1 MTKQTFNLSSFM
13 KQRLFRNV
21 SRKILFSLIGVST
34 ILSIVP
40 QKSIAKINVINGVLQ
55 KNAIK
60 GRILDATGEPVI
72 GATIKVKGTT
82 NGALS
87 DLDGY
92 YTINAQVGDQLEI
105 SYIGYKTRTIKAV
118 QGPNNIILQED
129 SKNLNEVVVVG
140 FGTQK
145 KVNLTGSVAV
155 VDGKKLTQRPVQSA
169 AQALQGIVPG
179 LQISNSSGGSL
190 ESNPSINIRG
200 TATIGEGSSGS
211 PLVLIDG
218 MEGDINTIN
227 SQDIES
233 ISVLKDAAASSIY
246 GSRAPFGVILIT
258 TKSGNKEGKV
268 VVNYNNSFRF
278 SNLIR
283 GKHMM
288 NSVDFASWMN
298 DARTNTGSS
307 VFFENDRMKQIIAYH
322 NATPYTPGVRKADDG
337 TLLYAIPAK
346 PDNSVWQDGYAYG
359 IDDIDWYNVVYKKTA
374 FAHEHNASVSGGN
387 DKINYYVSG
396 NYLYNGGFMD
406 MGSDN
411 YKRFNGTAKIGAQ
424 LARWIRMNY
433 NMRFTRANY
442 ERPSALTNGLY
453 SDMARQGWPVL
464 PLYDRNGYLFSSPSP
479 ALGLKTGGQDRK
491 ETDIIY
497 HQLSFVLEPIRNW
510 ITHVDFNYKIDNSIR
525 HWDSQRTYNHNV
537 AGEPVIYNQ
546 NSNVHEDE
554 FKDNYLNF
562 QLYTEYNKSIAEK
575 HNFHIMGGFQCEQL
589 RRTEF
594 GLQRNG
600 IIDPEKS
607 EVDLTNGLSYQGVA
621 ITPNVN
627 GARNQWQ
634 TAGFFGRINY
644 NYAERYLAE
653 LNLRY
658 DGTSKF
664 RSDKMWKLFPSI
676 SLGWRISEENFMK
689 NTKDWL
695 SNLKLRLSYGS
706 LGNQNIDNWYQTY
719 QTIAYRAF
727 TGYWLQNGQKTN
739 TTSSPGLVS
748 SLLTWEKV
756 ESYNVGL
763 DFGFLNNRLIGSF
776 DYFVRN
782 TKNMVG
788 KAPELPS
795 ILGTGVPV
803 TNNTDLRTNGWEL
816 QLSWNDQLAN
826 GLHYGVTFNLSDS
839 RTKITRYPN
848 NPTNSI
854 DTYIKGRYINEIWG
868 YTTKGIAKSNEE
880 MNAHLSTTDQST
892 IGSNWAA
899 GDIMYE
905 DTNNDKQ
912 INDGARTITDHGD
925 LKVIGNST
933 PRFLWGIDLNASW
946 KGFDIRAF
954 FQGVMKRDAWL
965 GGSWGSLEYYFG
977 ATNSGEWWA
986 TGITAVKDYYRDAN
1000 TWSVANGYQ
1009 KANQDAFLP
1018 RATFSNKN
1026 ERCQTRYLMNAAYM
1040 RLKNFQAGYTI
1051 PRNIT
1056 IKWGISNMRVFVSI
1070 ENLFTITKMP
1080 KQFDPEIIGTDSRH
1094 SNGYPLSKT
1103 FSFGINVT
1111 F

>member
-1 MTKQTFNLSSFM
+1 
-13 KQRLFRNV
+13 
-21 SRKILFSLIGVST
+21 
-34 ILSIVP
+34 
-40 QKSIAKINVINGVLQ
+40 
-55 KNAIK
+55 
-60 GRILDATGEPVI
+60 
-72 GATIKVKGTT
+72 
-82 NGALS
+82 
-87 DLDGY
+87 
-92 YTINAQVGDQLEI
+92 
-105 SYIGYKTRTIKAV
+105 
-118 QGPNNIILQED
+118 
-129 SKNLNEVVVVG
+129 
-140 FGTQK
+140 
-145 KVNLTGSVAV
+145 
-155 VDGKKLTQRPVQSA
+155 
-169 AQALQGIVPG
+169 
-179 LQISNSSGGSL
+179 
-190 ESNPSINIRG
+190 
-200 TATIGEGSSGS
+200 
-211 PLVLIDG
+211 
-218 MEGDINTIN
+218 
-227 SQDIES
+227 
-233 ISVLKDAAASSIY
+233 
-246 GSRAPFGVILIT
+246 
-258 TKSGNKEGKV
+258 
-268 VVNYNNSFRF
+268 
-278 SNLIR
+278 
-283 GKHMM
+283 
-288 NSVDFASWMN
+288 
-298 DARTNTGSS
+298 
-307 VFFENDRMKQIIAYH
+307 
-322 NATPYTPGVRKADDG
+322 
-337 TLLYAIPAK
+337 
-346 PDNSVWQDGYAYG
+346 
-359 IDDIDWYNVVYKKTA
+359 
-374 FAHEHNASVSGGN
+374 
-387 DKINYYVSG
+387 
-396 NYLYNGGFMD
+396 
-406 MGSDN
+406 
-411 YKRFNGTAKIGAQ
+411 
-424 LARWIRMNY
+424 
-433 NMRFTRANY
+433 MRFTRANY

-497 HQLSFVLEPIRNW
+497 HQLSFILEPVRNW

-689 NTKDWL
+689 DTKDWL

-739 TTSSPGLVS
+739 TTSAPGLVS

-763 DFGFLNNRLIGSF
+763 DFGFLNNRLTGSF

-1056 IKWGISNMRVFVSI
+1056 TKWGISNMRVFVSI

-1080 KQFDPEIIGTDSRH
+1080 KQFDPEMIGTDSRH

>member
-13 KQRLFRNV
+13 KQRLFRNA
-21 SRKILFSLIGVST
+21 SRKILFSLIGVLT

-55 KNAIK
+55 RNAIK

-118 QGPNNIILQED
+118 QGLNNIILQED

-258 TKSGNKEGKV
+258 TKGGNKEGKV

-387 DKINYYVSG
+387 DKFNYYVSG

-497 HQLSFVLEPIRNW
+497 HQLSFILEPVRNW

-689 NTKDWL
+689 DTKDWL

-739 TTSSPGLVS
+739 TTSAPGLVS

-763 DFGFLNNRLIGSF
+763 DFGFLNNRLTGSF

-954 FQGVMKRDAWL
+954 FQGVMKRDA
-965 GGSWGSLEYYFG
+965 
-977 ATNSGEWWA
+977 
-986 TGITAVKDYYRDAN
+986 
-1000 TWSVANGYQ
+1000 
-1009 KANQDAFLP
+1009 
-1018 RATFSNKN
+1018 
-1026 ERCQTRYLMNAAYM
+1026 
-1040 RLKNFQAGYTI
+1040 
-1051 PRNIT
+1051 
-1056 IKWGISNMRVFVSI
+1056 
-1070 ENLFTITKMP
+1070 
-1080 KQFDPEIIGTDSRH
+1080 
-1094 SNGYPLSKT
+1094 
-1103 FSFGINVT
+1103 
-1111 F
+1111 

>member
-1 MTKQTFNLSSFM
+1 M
-13 KQRLFRNV
+13 
-21 SRKILFSLIGVST
+21 
-34 ILSIVP
+34 
-40 QKSIAKINVINGVLQ
+40 
-55 KNAIK
+55 
-60 GRILDATGEPVI
+60 
-72 GATIKVKGTT
+72 
-82 NGALS
+82 S

-190 ESNPSINIRG
+190 DSNPSINIRG

-258 TKSGNKEGKV
+258 TKGGNKEGKV

-387 DKINYYVSG
+387 DKFNYYVSG

-411 YKRFNGTAKIGAQ
+411 YKRFNGTAKIGAL
-424 LARWIRMNY
+424 LACWIRMNY

-497 HQLSFVLEPIRNW
+497 HQLSFILEPVRNW

-676 SLGWRISEENFMK
+676 SLGWRVSEESFMK

-739 TTSSPGLVS
+739 TTSAPGLVS

-763 DFGFLNNRLIGSF
+763 DFGFFNNRLTGSF

-899 GDIMYE
+899 GDY
-905 DTNNDKQ
+905 
-912 INDGARTITDHGD
+912 
-925 LKVIGNST
+925 V
-933 PRFLWGIDLNASW
+933 
-946 KGFDIRAF
+946 
-954 FQGVMKRDAWL
+954 
-965 GGSWGSLEYYFG
+965 
-977 ATNSGEWWA
+977 
-986 TGITAVKDYYRDAN
+986 
-1000 TWSVANGYQ
+1000 
-1009 KANQDAFLP
+1009 
-1018 RATFSNKN
+1018 
-1026 ERCQTRYLMNAAYM
+1026 
-1040 RLKNFQAGYTI
+1040 
-1051 PRNIT
+1051 
-1056 IKWGISNMRVFVSI
+1056 
-1070 ENLFTITKMP
+1070 
-1080 KQFDPEIIGTDSRH
+1080 
-1094 SNGYPLSKT
+1094 
-1103 FSFGINVT
+1103 
-1111 F
+1111 

>member
-13 KQRLFRNV
+13 KQRLFRNA

-118 QGPNNIILQED
+118 QGLNNIILQED

-258 TKSGNKEGKV
+258 TKGGNKEGKV

-387 DKINYYVSG
+387 DKFNYYVSG

-497 HQLSFVLEPIRNW
+497 HQLSFILEPVRNW

-689 NTKDWL
+689 DTKDWL

-739 TTSSPGLVS
+739 TTSAPGLVS

-763 DFGFLNNRLIGSF
+763 DFGFFNNRLTGSF

-954 FQGVMKRDAWL
+954 FQGVMKRDA
-965 GGSWGSLEYYFG
+965 
-977 ATNSGEWWA
+977 
-986 TGITAVKDYYRDAN
+986 
-1000 TWSVANGYQ
+1000 
-1009 KANQDAFLP
+1009 
-1018 RATFSNKN
+1018 
-1026 ERCQTRYLMNAAYM
+1026 
-1040 RLKNFQAGYTI
+1040 
-1051 PRNIT
+1051 
-1056 IKWGISNMRVFVSI
+1056 
-1070 ENLFTITKMP
+1070 
-1080 KQFDPEIIGTDSRH
+1080 
-1094 SNGYPLSKT
+1094 
-1103 FSFGINVT
+1103 
-1111 F
+1111 

>member
-1 MTKQTFNLSSFM
+1 
-13 KQRLFRNV
+13 
-21 SRKILFSLIGVST
+21 
-34 ILSIVP
+34 
-40 QKSIAKINVINGVLQ
+40 
-55 KNAIK
+55 
-60 GRILDATGEPVI
+60 
-72 GATIKVKGTT
+72 
-82 NGALS
+82 
-87 DLDGY
+87 
-92 YTINAQVGDQLEI
+92 
-105 SYIGYKTRTIKAV
+105 
-118 QGPNNIILQED
+118 
-129 SKNLNEVVVVG
+129 
-140 FGTQK
+140 
-145 KVNLTGSVAV
+145 
-155 VDGKKLTQRPVQSA
+155 
-169 AQALQGIVPG
+169 
-179 LQISNSSGGSL
+179 
-190 ESNPSINIRG
+190 
-200 TATIGEGSSGS
+200 
-211 PLVLIDG
+211 
-218 MEGDINTIN
+218 
-227 SQDIES
+227 
-233 ISVLKDAAASSIY
+233 
-246 GSRAPFGVILIT
+246 
-258 TKSGNKEGKV
+258 
-268 VVNYNNSFRF
+268 
-278 SNLIR
+278 
-283 GKHMM
+283 
-288 NSVDFASWMN
+288 
-298 DARTNTGSS
+298 
-307 VFFENDRMKQIIAYH
+307 
-322 NATPYTPGVRKADDG
+322 
-337 TLLYAIPAK
+337 
-346 PDNSVWQDGYAYG
+346 
-359 IDDIDWYNVVYKKTA
+359 
-374 FAHEHNASVSGGN
+374 
-387 DKINYYVSG
+387 
-396 NYLYNGGFMD
+396 MD

-497 HQLSFVLEPIRNW
+497 HQLSFILEPVRNW

-676 SLGWRISEENFMK
+676 SLGWRVSEENFMK
-689 NTKDWL
+689 DTKDWL

-739 TTSSPGLVS
+739 TTSAPGLVS

-763 DFGFLNNRLIGSF
+763 DFGFFNNRLTGSF

-1056 IKWGISNMRVFVSI
+1056 TKWGISNMRVFVSI

-1080 KQFDPEIIGTDSRH
+1080 KQFDPEMIGTDSRH

>member
-1 MTKQTFNLSSFM
+1 MPSLQNQT
-13 KQRLFRNV
+13 
-21 SRKILFSLIGVST
+21 
-34 ILSIVP
+34 
-40 QKSIAKINVINGVLQ
+40 
-55 KNAIK
+55 
-60 GRILDATGEPVI
+60 
-72 GATIKVKGTT
+72 
-82 NGALS
+82 
-87 DLDGY
+87 
-92 YTINAQVGDQLEI
+92 
-105 SYIGYKTRTIKAV
+105 
-118 QGPNNIILQED
+118 
-129 SKNLNEVVVVG
+129 
-140 FGTQK
+140 
-145 KVNLTGSVAV
+145 
-155 VDGKKLTQRPVQSA
+155 
-169 AQALQGIVPG
+169 
-179 LQISNSSGGSL
+179 
-190 ESNPSINIRG
+190 
-200 TATIGEGSSGS
+200 
-211 PLVLIDG
+211 
-218 MEGDINTIN
+218 
-227 SQDIES
+227 
-233 ISVLKDAAASSIY
+233 
-246 GSRAPFGVILIT
+246 
-258 TKSGNKEGKV
+258 
-268 VVNYNNSFRF
+268 
-278 SNLIR
+278 
-283 GKHMM
+283 
-288 NSVDFASWMN
+288 
-298 DARTNTGSS
+298 
-307 VFFENDRMKQIIAYH
+307 IAYGKMDM
-322 NATPYTPGVRKADDG
+322 PM
-337 TLLYAIPAK
+337 
-346 PDNSVWQDGYAYG
+346 G

-387 DKINYYVSG
+387 DKFNYYVSG

-497 HQLSFVLEPIRNW
+497 HQLSFVLEPVRNW

-739 TTSSPGLVS
+739 TTSAPGLVS
-748 SLLTWEKV
+748 SLLTWETV

-763 DFGFLNNRLIGSF
+763 DFGFFNNRLTGSF

-1056 IKWGISNMRVFVSI
+1056 TKWGISNMRVFVSI

-1080 KQFDPEIIGTDSRH
+1080 KQFDPEMIGTDSRH

>member
-13 KQRLFRNV
+13 KQRLFRNA

-258 TKSGNKEGKV
+258 TKGGNKEGKV

-307 VFFENDRMKQIIAYH
+307 VFFENDRMKLIIAYH

-387 DKINYYVSG
+387 DKFNYYVSG

-497 HQLSFVLEPIRNW
+497 HQLSFILEPVRNW

-739 TTSSPGLVS
+739 TTSAPGLVS

-763 DFGFLNNRLIGSF
+763 DFGFFNNRLTGSF

-899 GDIMYE
+899 V
-905 DTNNDKQ
+905 
-912 INDGARTITDHGD
+912 R
-925 LKVIGNST
+925 
-933 PRFLWGIDLNASW
+933 GI
-946 KGFDIRAF
+946 
-954 FQGVMKRDAWL
+954 KR
-965 GGSWGSLEYYFG
+965 
-977 ATNSGEWWA
+977 
-986 TGITAVKDYYRDAN
+986 
-1000 TWSVANGYQ
+1000 
-1009 KANQDAFLP
+1009 
-1018 RATFSNKN
+1018 
-1026 ERCQTRYLMNAAYM
+1026 
-1040 RLKNFQAGYTI
+1040 
-1051 PRNIT
+1051 
-1056 IKWGISNMRVFVSI
+1056 
-1070 ENLFTITKMP
+1070 
-1080 KQFDPEIIGTDSRH
+1080 
-1094 SNGYPLSKT
+1094 
-1103 FSFGINVT
+1103 NVT
-1111 F
+1111 NGIIAENNYSC

>member
-1 MTKQTFNLSSFM
+1 M
-13 KQRLFRNV
+13 
-21 SRKILFSLIGVST
+21 
-34 ILSIVP
+34 
-40 QKSIAKINVINGVLQ
+40 
-55 KNAIK
+55 
-60 GRILDATGEPVI
+60 
-72 GATIKVKGTT
+72 
-82 NGALS
+82 S

-118 QGPNNIILQED
+118 QGLNNIILQED

-258 TKSGNKEGKV
+258 TKGGNKEGKV
-268 VVNYNNSFRF
+268 VVNY
-278 SNLIR
+278 
-283 GKHMM
+283 MM

-387 DKINYYVSG
+387 DKFNYYVSG

-497 HQLSFVLEPIRNW
+497 HQLSFVLEPVRNW

-562 QLYTEYNKSIAEK
+562 QLYTEYNKSIAKK

-689 NTKDWL
+689 DTKDWL

-739 TTSSPGLVS
+739 TTSAPGLVS

-763 DFGFLNNRLIGSF
+763 DFGFFNNRLTGSF

-986 TGITAVKDYYRDAN
+986 TGINAVKDYYRDAN

-1056 IKWGISNMRVFVSI
+1056 TKWGISNMRVFVSI

-1080 KQFDPEIIGTDSRH
+1080 KQFDPEMIGTDSRH

>member
-1 MTKQTFNLSSFM
+1 
-13 KQRLFRNV
+13 
-21 SRKILFSLIGVST
+21 
-34 ILSIVP
+34 
-40 QKSIAKINVINGVLQ
+40 
-55 KNAIK
+55 
-60 GRILDATGEPVI
+60 
-72 GATIKVKGTT
+72 
-82 NGALS
+82 
-87 DLDGY
+87 
-92 YTINAQVGDQLEI
+92 
-105 SYIGYKTRTIKAV
+105 
-118 QGPNNIILQED
+118 
-129 SKNLNEVVVVG
+129 
-140 FGTQK
+140 
-145 KVNLTGSVAV
+145 
-155 VDGKKLTQRPVQSA
+155 
-169 AQALQGIVPG
+169 
-179 LQISNSSGGSL
+179 
-190 ESNPSINIRG
+190 
-200 TATIGEGSSGS
+200 
-211 PLVLIDG
+211 
-218 MEGDINTIN
+218 
-227 SQDIES
+227 
-233 ISVLKDAAASSIY
+233 
-246 GSRAPFGVILIT
+246 
-258 TKSGNKEGKV
+258 
-268 VVNYNNSFRF
+268 
-278 SNLIR
+278 
-283 GKHMM
+283 
-288 NSVDFASWMN
+288 
-298 DARTNTGSS
+298 
-307 VFFENDRMKQIIAYH
+307 
-322 NATPYTPGVRKADDG
+322 
-337 TLLYAIPAK
+337 
-346 PDNSVWQDGYAYG
+346 
-359 IDDIDWYNVVYKKTA
+359 
-374 FAHEHNASVSGGN
+374 
-387 DKINYYVSG
+387 
-396 NYLYNGGFMD
+396 MD

-442 ERPSALTNGLY
+442 ERPSALTKSLY

-497 HQLSFVLEPIRNW
+497 HQLSFILEPVRNW

-739 TTSSPGLVS
+739 TTSAPGLVS

-763 DFGFLNNRLIGSF
+763 DFGFLNNRLTGSF

-826 GLHYGVTFNLSDS
+826 GLHYGVIFNLSDS

-1056 IKWGISNMRVFVSI
+1056 TKWGISNMRVFVSI

>member
-1 MTKQTFNLSSFM
+1 
-13 KQRLFRNV
+13 
-21 SRKILFSLIGVST
+21 
-34 ILSIVP
+34 
-40 QKSIAKINVINGVLQ
+40 
-55 KNAIK
+55 
-60 GRILDATGEPVI
+60 
-72 GATIKVKGTT
+72 
-82 NGALS
+82 
-87 DLDGY
+87 
-92 YTINAQVGDQLEI
+92 
-105 SYIGYKTRTIKAV
+105 
-118 QGPNNIILQED
+118 
-129 SKNLNEVVVVG
+129 
-140 FGTQK
+140 
-145 KVNLTGSVAV
+145 
-155 VDGKKLTQRPVQSA
+155 
-169 AQALQGIVPG
+169 
-179 LQISNSSGGSL
+179 
-190 ESNPSINIRG
+190 
-200 TATIGEGSSGS
+200 
-211 PLVLIDG
+211 
-218 MEGDINTIN
+218 
-227 SQDIES
+227 
-233 ISVLKDAAASSIY
+233 
-246 GSRAPFGVILIT
+246 
-258 TKSGNKEGKV
+258 
-268 VVNYNNSFRF
+268 
-278 SNLIR
+278 
-283 GKHMM
+283 
-288 NSVDFASWMN
+288 
-298 DARTNTGSS
+298 
-307 VFFENDRMKQIIAYH
+307 
-322 NATPYTPGVRKADDG
+322 
-337 TLLYAIPAK
+337 
-346 PDNSVWQDGYAYG
+346 
-359 IDDIDWYNVVYKKTA
+359 
-374 FAHEHNASVSGGN
+374 
-387 DKINYYVSG
+387 
-396 NYLYNGGFMD
+396 MD

-442 ERPSALTNGLY
+442 ERPSALTKSLY

-497 HQLSFVLEPIRNW
+497 HQLSFILEPVRNW

-739 TTSSPGLVS
+739 TTSAPGLVS

-763 DFGFLNNRLIGSF
+763 DFGFLNNRLTGSF

-1000 TWSVANGYQ
+1000 TWSVTNGYQ

-1056 IKWGISNMRVFVSI
+1056 TKWGISNMRVFVSI

-1080 KQFDPEIIGTDSRH
+1080 KQFDPEMIGTDSRH

>member
-1 MTKQTFNLSSFM
+1 MTIQTFNLSSFM

-387 DKINYYVSG
+387 DKFNYYVSG

-739 TTSSPGLVS
+739 TTSAPGLVS

-763 DFGFLNNRLIGSF
+763 DFGFLNNRLTGSF

-933 PRFLWGIDLNASW
+933 PPFC
-946 KGFDIRAF
+946 
-954 FQGVMKRDAWL
+954 
-965 GGSWGSLEYYFG
+965 
-977 ATNSGEWWA
+977 GEL
-986 TGITAVKDYYRDAN
+986 I
-1000 TWSVANGYQ
+1000 
-1009 KANQDAFLP
+1009 
-1018 RATFSNKN
+1018 
-1026 ERCQTRYLMNAAYM
+1026 LM
-1040 RLKNFQAGYTI
+1040 QAGKASTLE
-1051 PRNIT
+1051 P
-1056 IKWGISNMRVFVSI
+1056 F
-1070 ENLFTITKMP
+1070 
-1080 KQFDPEIIGTDSRH
+1080 
-1094 SNGYPLSKT
+1094 SK
-1103 FSFGINVT
+1103 V
-1111 F
+1111 

>member
-258 TKSGNKEGKV
+258 TKGGNKEGKV

-387 DKINYYVSG
+387 DKFNYYVSG

-546 NSNVHEDE
+546 NSN
-554 FKDNYLNF
+554 LNF

-575 HNFHIMGGFQCEQL
+575 HNVHIMGGFQCEQL

-739 TTSSPGLVS
+739 TTSAPGLVS

-763 DFGFLNNRLIGSF
+763 DFGFLNNRLTGSF

-1056 IKWGISNMRVFVSI
+1056 TKWGISNMRVFVSI

>member
-1 MTKQTFNLSSFM
+1 
-13 KQRLFRNV
+13 
-21 SRKILFSLIGVST
+21 
-34 ILSIVP
+34 
-40 QKSIAKINVINGVLQ
+40 
-55 KNAIK
+55 
-60 GRILDATGEPVI
+60 
-72 GATIKVKGTT
+72 
-82 NGALS
+82 
-87 DLDGY
+87 
-92 YTINAQVGDQLEI
+92 
-105 SYIGYKTRTIKAV
+105 
-118 QGPNNIILQED
+118 
-129 SKNLNEVVVVG
+129 
-140 FGTQK
+140 
-145 KVNLTGSVAV
+145 
-155 VDGKKLTQRPVQSA
+155 
-169 AQALQGIVPG
+169 
-179 LQISNSSGGSL
+179 
-190 ESNPSINIRG
+190 
-200 TATIGEGSSGS
+200 
-211 PLVLIDG
+211 
-218 MEGDINTIN
+218 
-227 SQDIES
+227 
-233 ISVLKDAAASSIY
+233 
-246 GSRAPFGVILIT
+246 
-258 TKSGNKEGKV
+258 
-268 VVNYNNSFRF
+268 
-278 SNLIR
+278 
-283 GKHMM
+283 
-288 NSVDFASWMN
+288 
-298 DARTNTGSS
+298 
-307 VFFENDRMKQIIAYH
+307 
-322 NATPYTPGVRKADDG
+322 
-337 TLLYAIPAK
+337 
-346 PDNSVWQDGYAYG
+346 
-359 IDDIDWYNVVYKKTA
+359 
-374 FAHEHNASVSGGN
+374 
-387 DKINYYVSG
+387 
-396 NYLYNGGFMD
+396 
-406 MGSDN
+406 
-411 YKRFNGTAKIGAQ
+411 
-424 LARWIRMNY
+424 
-433 NMRFTRANY
+433 MRFTRANY

-739 TTSSPGLVS
+739 TTSAPGLVS

-763 DFGFLNNRLIGSF
+763 DFGFLNNRLTGSF

-1056 IKWGISNMRVFVSI
+1056 TKWGISNMRVFVSI

-1080 KQFDPEIIGTDSRH
+1080 KQFDPEMIGTDSRH

>member
-13 KQRLFRNV
+13 KQRLFRNA

-258 TKSGNKEGKV
+258 TKGGNKEGKV

-387 DKINYYVSG
+387 DKFNYYVSG

-497 HQLSFVLEPIRNW
+497 HQLSFILEPVRNW

-537 AGEPVIYNQ
+537 AG
-546 NSNVHEDE
+546 
-554 FKDNYLNF
+554 
-562 QLYTEYNKSIAEK
+562 
-575 HNFHIMGGFQCEQL
+575 EQL

-689 NTKDWL
+689 KTKDWL

-739 TTSSPGLVS
+739 TTSAPGLVS

-763 DFGFLNNRLIGSF
+763 DFGFLNNRLTGSF

-1056 IKWGISNMRVFVSI
+1056 TKWGISNMRVFVSI

>member
-1 MTKQTFNLSSFM
+1 
-13 KQRLFRNV
+13 
-21 SRKILFSLIGVST
+21 
-34 ILSIVP
+34 
-40 QKSIAKINVINGVLQ
+40 
-55 KNAIK
+55 
-60 GRILDATGEPVI
+60 
-72 GATIKVKGTT
+72 
-82 NGALS
+82 
-87 DLDGY
+87 
-92 YTINAQVGDQLEI
+92 
-105 SYIGYKTRTIKAV
+105 
-118 QGPNNIILQED
+118 
-129 SKNLNEVVVVG
+129 
-140 FGTQK
+140 
-145 KVNLTGSVAV
+145 
-155 VDGKKLTQRPVQSA
+155 
-169 AQALQGIVPG
+169 
-179 LQISNSSGGSL
+179 
-190 ESNPSINIRG
+190 
-200 TATIGEGSSGS
+200 
-211 PLVLIDG
+211 
-218 MEGDINTIN
+218 
-227 SQDIES
+227 
-233 ISVLKDAAASSIY
+233 
-246 GSRAPFGVILIT
+246 
-258 TKSGNKEGKV
+258 
-268 VVNYNNSFRF
+268 
-278 SNLIR
+278 
-283 GKHMM
+283 
-288 NSVDFASWMN
+288 
-298 DARTNTGSS
+298 
-307 VFFENDRMKQIIAYH
+307 
-322 NATPYTPGVRKADDG
+322 
-337 TLLYAIPAK
+337 
-346 PDNSVWQDGYAYG
+346 
-359 IDDIDWYNVVYKKTA
+359 
-374 FAHEHNASVSGGN
+374 
-387 DKINYYVSG
+387 
-396 NYLYNGGFMD
+396 
-406 MGSDN
+406 
-411 YKRFNGTAKIGAQ
+411 
-424 LARWIRMNY
+424 
-433 NMRFTRANY
+433 
-442 ERPSALTNGLY
+442 
-453 SDMARQGWPVL
+453 
-464 PLYDRNGYLFSSPSP
+464 
-479 ALGLKTGGQDRK
+479 
-491 ETDIIY
+491 
-497 HQLSFVLEPIRNW
+497 
-510 ITHVDFNYKIDNSIR
+510 
-525 HWDSQRTYNHNV
+525 
-537 AGEPVIYNQ
+537 
-546 NSNVHEDE
+546 
-554 FKDNYLNF
+554 
-562 QLYTEYNKSIAEK
+562 
-575 HNFHIMGGFQCEQL
+575 MGGFQCEQL

-689 NTKDWL
+689 DTKDWL

-739 TTSSPGLVS
+739 TTSAPGLVS

-763 DFGFLNNRLIGSF
+763 DFGFLNNRLTGSF

-933 PRFLWGIDLNASW
+933 PRFLWGIDFNASW

-1056 IKWGISNMRVFVSI
+1056 TKWGISNMRVFVSI

-1080 KQFDPEIIGTDSRH
+1080 KQFDPEMIGTDSRH

>member
-13 KQRLFRNV
+13 KQRLFRNA

-118 QGPNNIILQED
+118 QGLNNIILQED

-258 TKSGNKEGKV
+258 TKGGNKEGKV

-387 DKINYYVSG
+387 DKFNYYVSG

-497 HQLSFVLEPIRNW
+497 HQLSFILEPVRNW

-739 TTSSPGLVS
+739 TTSAPGLVS

-763 DFGFLNNRLIGSF
+763 DFGFLNNRLTGSF

-1000 TWSVANGYQ
+1000 T
-1009 KANQDAFLP
+1009 
-1018 RATFSNKN
+1018 
-1026 ERCQTRYLMNAAYM
+1026 
-1040 RLKNFQAGYTI
+1040 
-1051 PRNIT
+1051 
-1056 IKWGISNMRVFVSI
+1056 
-1070 ENLFTITKMP
+1070 
-1080 KQFDPEIIGTDSRH
+1080 
-1094 SNGYPLSKT
+1094 
-1103 FSFGINVT
+1103 
-1111 F
+1111 

>member
-1 MTKQTFNLSSFM
+1 
-13 KQRLFRNV
+13 
-21 SRKILFSLIGVST
+21 
-34 ILSIVP
+34 
-40 QKSIAKINVINGVLQ
+40 
-55 KNAIK
+55 
-60 GRILDATGEPVI
+60 
-72 GATIKVKGTT
+72 
-82 NGALS
+82 
-87 DLDGY
+87 
-92 YTINAQVGDQLEI
+92 
-105 SYIGYKTRTIKAV
+105 
-118 QGPNNIILQED
+118 
-129 SKNLNEVVVVG
+129 
-140 FGTQK
+140 
-145 KVNLTGSVAV
+145 
-155 VDGKKLTQRPVQSA
+155 
-169 AQALQGIVPG
+169 
-179 LQISNSSGGSL
+179 
-190 ESNPSINIRG
+190 
-200 TATIGEGSSGS
+200 
-211 PLVLIDG
+211 
-218 MEGDINTIN
+218 
-227 SQDIES
+227 
-233 ISVLKDAAASSIY
+233 
-246 GSRAPFGVILIT
+246 
-258 TKSGNKEGKV
+258 
-268 VVNYNNSFRF
+268 
-278 SNLIR
+278 
-283 GKHMM
+283 
-288 NSVDFASWMN
+288 
-298 DARTNTGSS
+298 
-307 VFFENDRMKQIIAYH
+307 
-322 NATPYTPGVRKADDG
+322 
-337 TLLYAIPAK
+337 
-346 PDNSVWQDGYAYG
+346 
-359 IDDIDWYNVVYKKTA
+359 
-374 FAHEHNASVSGGN
+374 
-387 DKINYYVSG
+387 
-396 NYLYNGGFMD
+396 MD

-497 HQLSFVLEPIRNW
+497 HQLSFILEPVRNW

-739 TTSSPGLVS
+739 TTSAPGLVS

-763 DFGFLNNRLIGSF
+763 DFGFLNNRLTGSF

-986 TGITAVKDYYRDAN
+986 TGINAVKDYYRDAN

-1056 IKWGISNMRVFVSI
+1056 TKWGISNMRVFVSI

>member
-1 MTKQTFNLSSFM
+1 
-13 KQRLFRNV
+13 
-21 SRKILFSLIGVST
+21 
-34 ILSIVP
+34 
-40 QKSIAKINVINGVLQ
+40 
-55 KNAIK
+55 
-60 GRILDATGEPVI
+60 
-72 GATIKVKGTT
+72 
-82 NGALS
+82 
-87 DLDGY
+87 
-92 YTINAQVGDQLEI
+92 
-105 SYIGYKTRTIKAV
+105 
-118 QGPNNIILQED
+118 
-129 SKNLNEVVVVG
+129 
-140 FGTQK
+140 
-145 KVNLTGSVAV
+145 
-155 VDGKKLTQRPVQSA
+155 
-169 AQALQGIVPG
+169 
-179 LQISNSSGGSL
+179 
-190 ESNPSINIRG
+190 
-200 TATIGEGSSGS
+200 
-211 PLVLIDG
+211 
-218 MEGDINTIN
+218 
-227 SQDIES
+227 
-233 ISVLKDAAASSIY
+233 
-246 GSRAPFGVILIT
+246 
-258 TKSGNKEGKV
+258 
-268 VVNYNNSFRF
+268 
-278 SNLIR
+278 
-283 GKHMM
+283 
-288 NSVDFASWMN
+288 
-298 DARTNTGSS
+298 
-307 VFFENDRMKQIIAYH
+307 
-322 NATPYTPGVRKADDG
+322 
-337 TLLYAIPAK
+337 
-346 PDNSVWQDGYAYG
+346 
-359 IDDIDWYNVVYKKTA
+359 
-374 FAHEHNASVSGGN
+374 
-387 DKINYYVSG
+387 
-396 NYLYNGGFMD
+396 MD

-497 HQLSFVLEPIRNW
+497 HQLSFVLEPIKNW

-739 TTSSPGLVS
+739 TTSAPGLVS

-763 DFGFLNNRLIGSF
+763 DFGFLNNRLTGSF

-1056 IKWGISNMRVFVSI
+1056 TKWGISNMRVFVSI

>member
-1 MTKQTFNLSSFM
+1 M
-13 KQRLFRNV
+13 
-21 SRKILFSLIGVST
+21 LIT
-34 ILSIVP
+34 IP
-40 QKSIAKINVINGVLQ
+40 QPLTAGIMVVNAVLQ
-55 KNAIK
+55 ANIVK
-60 GRILDATGEPVI
+60 GRILDFTGEPVI
-72 GATIKVKGTT
+72 GATVKVVGSSSGT
-82 NGALS
+82 LS
-87 DLDGY
+87 DLDGN
-92 YTINAQVGDQLEI
+92 YTVNAKPGDLLEI
-105 SYIGYKTRTIKAV
+105 SYIGYKTRTVKVV
-118 QGPNNIILQED
+118 QSLKNIVLQED
-129 SKNLNEVVVVG
+129 SQNLNEVVVVG

-155 VDGKKLTQRPVQSA
+155 VNGEKLAQRPVQSA

-190 ESNPSINIRG
+190 ESNPNINIRG

-227 SQDIES
+227 PQDIES

-258 TKSGNKEGKV
+258 TKGGNKEGKV
-268 VVNYNNSFRF
+268 IVNYNNSFRF

-298 DARTNTGSS
+298 DARTNTGNS
-307 VFFENDRMKQIIAYH
+307 VFFEKDRMKQIEAYH
-322 NATPYTPGVRKADDG
+322 NAAPYAPGIRKTADG

-359 IDDIDWYNVVYKKTA
+359 IDDIDWYDVVYKKTA
-374 FAHEHNASVSGGN
+374 FAQEHNASVSGGAE
-387 DKINYYVSG
+387 KFNYYVSG
-396 NYLYNGGFMD
+396 NYLYNGGFMN

-411 YKRFNGTAKIGAQ
+411 YKRFNGTAKISAQ
-424 LARWIRMNY
+424 LAQWIRMNY
-433 NMRFTRANY
+433 SMRFTRTNY
-442 ERPSALTNGLY
+442 ERPSALTDALY

-491 ETDIIY
+491 ETDVIN
-497 HQLSFVLEPIRNW
+497 HQLSFIIEPVKNW
-510 ITHVDFNYKIDNSIR
+510 ITHVEFNYKIDNRIR
-525 HWDSQRTYNHNV
+525 HWDTQRTYNHNV
-537 AGEPVIYNQ
+537 AGEPIIYNQ
-546 NSNVHEDE
+546 NSSVHEDE
-554 FKDNYLNF
+554 YKDNYLNF
-562 QLYTEYNKSIAEK
+562 QLYTEYNRTFAEK
-575 HNFHIMGGFQCEQL
+575 HNFHVMGGFQSEQL
-589 RRTEF
+589 KRTEF

-600 IIDPEKS
+600 IIAPMKP
-607 EVDLTNGLSYQGVA
+607 EVDLTNGLSYQGAA
-621 ITPNVN
+621 ITPDVN

-634 TAGFFGRINY
+634 TAGFFGRVNY

-653 LNLRY
+653 FNLRY

-664 RSDKMWKLFPSI
+664 RRNKMWKLFPSF
-676 SLGWRISEENFMK
+676 SLGWRISEESFLQ
-689 NTKDWL
+689 NTKNWMN
-695 SNLKLRLSYGS
+695 NLKLRLSYGS

-719 QTIAYRAF
+719 QTIAYNTFRG
-727 TGYWLQNGQKTN
+727 TWLQNGQKTN
-739 TTSSPGLVS
+739 TTSAPGLVS
-748 SLLTWEKV
+748 ALLTWEKV

-763 DFGFLNNRLIGSF
+763 DFGFFNNRLSGSF

-782 TKNMVG
+782 TKDMVG

-803 TNNTDLRTNGWEL
+803 TNNTDLRTSGWEL
-816 QLSWNDQLAN
+816 QLSWNECLSN
-826 GLHYGVTFNLSDS
+826 GLSYGVTFNLSDA

-854 DTYIKGRYINEIWG
+854 DSYIKGRYINEIWG

-880 MNAHLSTTDQST
+880 MNKHLSKVDQST

-905 DTNNDKQ
+905 DTNNDNQ
-912 INDGARTITDHGD
+912 INDGARTLTDHGD

-933 PRFLWGIDLNASW
+933 PRFLWGLDLSASW

-954 FQGVMKRDAWL
+954 FQGIMKRDSWL

-986 TGITAVKDYYRDAN
+986 TGITAVKDYYRDSN

-1009 KANQDAFLP
+1009 SANTDAFLP
-1018 RATFSNKN
+1018 RATFSDKN
-1026 ERCQTRYLMNAAYM
+1026 EKCQTRYLMNAAYM
-1040 RLKNFQAGYTI
+1040 RLKNLQIGYTI
-1051 PRNIT
+1051 PRNLST
-1056 IKWGISNMRVFVSI
+1056 KWGVNNLRVFISA
-1070 ENLFTITKMP
+1070 ENLFTVTKMP
-1080 KQFDPEIIGTDSRH
+1080 EQFDPEMVGKDPRH
-1094 SNGYPLSKT
+1094 SNGYPLSRT
-1103 FSFGINVT
+1103 FSFGVNVT

>member
-1 MTKQTFNLSSFM
+1 M
-13 KQRLFRNV
+13 
-21 SRKILFSLIGVST
+21 
-34 ILSIVP
+34 
-40 QKSIAKINVINGVLQ
+40 
-55 KNAIK
+55 
-60 GRILDATGEPVI
+60 
-72 GATIKVKGTT
+72 
-82 NGALS
+82 S

-258 TKSGNKEGKV
+258 TKGGNKEGKV

-322 NATPYTPGVRKADDG
+322 NATPYTPGIRKADDC

-387 DKINYYVSG
+387 DKFNYYVSG

-497 HQLSFVLEPIRNW
+497 HQLSFIFEPIRNW

-594 GLQRNG
+594 RLQRNG

-739 TTSSPGLVS
+739 TTSAPGLVS

-763 DFGFLNNRLIGSF
+763 DFGFFNNRLTGSF

-977 ATNSGEWWA
+977 ATNSGE
-986 TGITAVKDYYRDAN
+986 
-1000 TWSVANGYQ
+1000 
-1009 KANQDAFLP
+1009 
-1018 RATFSNKN
+1018 
-1026 ERCQTRYLMNAAYM
+1026 
-1040 RLKNFQAGYTI
+1040 
-1051 PRNIT
+1051 
-1056 IKWGISNMRVFVSI
+1056 
-1070 ENLFTITKMP
+1070 
-1080 KQFDPEIIGTDSRH
+1080 
-1094 SNGYPLSKT
+1094 
-1103 FSFGINVT
+1103 
-1111 F
+1111 

>member
-1 MTKQTFNLSSFM
+1 
-13 KQRLFRNV
+13 
-21 SRKILFSLIGVST
+21 
-34 ILSIVP
+34 
-40 QKSIAKINVINGVLQ
+40 
-55 KNAIK
+55 
-60 GRILDATGEPVI
+60 
-72 GATIKVKGTT
+72 
-82 NGALS
+82 
-87 DLDGY
+87 
-92 YTINAQVGDQLEI
+92 
-105 SYIGYKTRTIKAV
+105 
-118 QGPNNIILQED
+118 
-129 SKNLNEVVVVG
+129 
-140 FGTQK
+140 
-145 KVNLTGSVAV
+145 
-155 VDGKKLTQRPVQSA
+155 
-169 AQALQGIVPG
+169 
-179 LQISNSSGGSL
+179 
-190 ESNPSINIRG
+190 
-200 TATIGEGSSGS
+200 
-211 PLVLIDG
+211 
-218 MEGDINTIN
+218 
-227 SQDIES
+227 
-233 ISVLKDAAASSIY
+233 
-246 GSRAPFGVILIT
+246 
-258 TKSGNKEGKV
+258 
-268 VVNYNNSFRF
+268 
-278 SNLIR
+278 
-283 GKHMM
+283 
-288 NSVDFASWMN
+288 
-298 DARTNTGSS
+298 
-307 VFFENDRMKQIIAYH
+307 
-322 NATPYTPGVRKADDG
+322 
-337 TLLYAIPAK
+337 
-346 PDNSVWQDGYAYG
+346 
-359 IDDIDWYNVVYKKTA
+359 
-374 FAHEHNASVSGGN
+374 
-387 DKINYYVSG
+387 
-396 NYLYNGGFMD
+396 
-406 MGSDN
+406 
-411 YKRFNGTAKIGAQ
+411 
-424 LARWIRMNY
+424 
-433 NMRFTRANY
+433 MRFTRANY

-689 NTKDWL
+689 KTKDWL

-739 TTSSPGLVS
+739 TTSAPGLVS

-763 DFGFLNNRLIGSF
+763 DFGFLNNRLTGSF

-1056 IKWGISNMRVFVSI
+1056 TKWGISNMRVFVSI

-1080 KQFDPEIIGTDSRH
+1080 KQFDPEMIGTDSRH

>member
-1 MTKQTFNLSSFM
+1 M
-13 KQRLFRNV
+13 
-21 SRKILFSLIGVST
+21 
-34 ILSIVP
+34 
-40 QKSIAKINVINGVLQ
+40 
-55 KNAIK
+55 
-60 GRILDATGEPVI
+60 
-72 GATIKVKGTT
+72 
-82 NGALS
+82 S

-105 SYIGYKTRTIKAV
+105 SYIGYKTRTIKTV

-258 TKSGNKEGKV
+258 TKGGNKEGKV

-387 DKINYYVSG
+387 DKFNYYVSG

-497 HQLSFVLEPIRNW
+497 HQLSFVLEPVRNW

-739 TTSSPGLVS
+739 TTSAPGLVS
-748 SLLTWEKV
+748 SLLTWETV

-763 DFGFLNNRLIGSF
+763 DFGFFNNRLTGSF

-954 FQGVMKRDAWL
+954 F
-965 GGSWGSLEYYFG
+965 
-977 ATNSGEWWA
+977 
-986 TGITAVKDYYRDAN
+986 
-1000 TWSVANGYQ
+1000 
-1009 KANQDAFLP
+1009 
-1018 RATFSNKN
+1018 
-1026 ERCQTRYLMNAAYM
+1026 
-1040 RLKNFQAGYTI
+1040 
-1051 PRNIT
+1051 
-1056 IKWGISNMRVFVSI
+1056 
-1070 ENLFTITKMP
+1070 
-1080 KQFDPEIIGTDSRH
+1080 
-1094 SNGYPLSKT
+1094 
-1103 FSFGINVT
+1103 
-1111 F
+1111 

>member
-1 MTKQTFNLSSFM
+1 MPSLQNQT
-13 KQRLFRNV
+13 
-21 SRKILFSLIGVST
+21 
-34 ILSIVP
+34 
-40 QKSIAKINVINGVLQ
+40 
-55 KNAIK
+55 
-60 GRILDATGEPVI
+60 
-72 GATIKVKGTT
+72 
-82 NGALS
+82 
-87 DLDGY
+87 
-92 YTINAQVGDQLEI
+92 
-105 SYIGYKTRTIKAV
+105 
-118 QGPNNIILQED
+118 
-129 SKNLNEVVVVG
+129 
-140 FGTQK
+140 
-145 KVNLTGSVAV
+145 
-155 VDGKKLTQRPVQSA
+155 
-169 AQALQGIVPG
+169 
-179 LQISNSSGGSL
+179 
-190 ESNPSINIRG
+190 
-200 TATIGEGSSGS
+200 
-211 PLVLIDG
+211 
-218 MEGDINTIN
+218 
-227 SQDIES
+227 
-233 ISVLKDAAASSIY
+233 
-246 GSRAPFGVILIT
+246 
-258 TKSGNKEGKV
+258 
-268 VVNYNNSFRF
+268 
-278 SNLIR
+278 
-283 GKHMM
+283 
-288 NSVDFASWMN
+288 
-298 DARTNTGSS
+298 
-307 VFFENDRMKQIIAYH
+307 IAYGKMDM
-322 NATPYTPGVRKADDG
+322 PM
-337 TLLYAIPAK
+337 
-346 PDNSVWQDGYAYG
+346 G

-387 DKINYYVSG
+387 DKFNYYVSG

-497 HQLSFVLEPIRNW
+497 HQLSFVLEPVRNW

-739 TTSSPGLVS
+739 TTSAPGLVS

-763 DFGFLNNRLIGSF
+763 DFGFFNNRLTGSF

-1056 IKWGISNMRVFVSI
+1056 TKWGISNMRVFVSI

-1080 KQFDPEIIGTDSRH
+1080 KQFDPEMIGTDSRH

>member
-1 MTKQTFNLSSFM
+1 
-13 KQRLFRNV
+13 
-21 SRKILFSLIGVST
+21 
-34 ILSIVP
+34 
-40 QKSIAKINVINGVLQ
+40 
-55 KNAIK
+55 
-60 GRILDATGEPVI
+60 
-72 GATIKVKGTT
+72 
-82 NGALS
+82 
-87 DLDGY
+87 
-92 YTINAQVGDQLEI
+92 
-105 SYIGYKTRTIKAV
+105 
-118 QGPNNIILQED
+118 
-129 SKNLNEVVVVG
+129 
-140 FGTQK
+140 
-145 KVNLTGSVAV
+145 
-155 VDGKKLTQRPVQSA
+155 
-169 AQALQGIVPG
+169 
-179 LQISNSSGGSL
+179 
-190 ESNPSINIRG
+190 
-200 TATIGEGSSGS
+200 
-211 PLVLIDG
+211 
-218 MEGDINTIN
+218 
-227 SQDIES
+227 
-233 ISVLKDAAASSIY
+233 
-246 GSRAPFGVILIT
+246 
-258 TKSGNKEGKV
+258 
-268 VVNYNNSFRF
+268 
-278 SNLIR
+278 
-283 GKHMM
+283 
-288 NSVDFASWMN
+288 
-298 DARTNTGSS
+298 
-307 VFFENDRMKQIIAYH
+307 
-322 NATPYTPGVRKADDG
+322 
-337 TLLYAIPAK
+337 
-346 PDNSVWQDGYAYG
+346 
-359 IDDIDWYNVVYKKTA
+359 
-374 FAHEHNASVSGGN
+374 
-387 DKINYYVSG
+387 
-396 NYLYNGGFMD
+396 MD

-497 HQLSFVLEPIRNW
+497 HQLSFILEPVRNW

-739 TTSSPGLVS
+739 TTSAPGLVS

-763 DFGFLNNRLIGSF
+763 DFGFLNNRLTGSF

-892 IGSNWAA
+892 IGSNWTA

-1056 IKWGISNMRVFVSI
+1056 TKWGISNMRVFVSI

-1080 KQFDPEIIGTDSRH
+1080 KQFDPEMIGTDSRH

>member
-1 MTKQTFNLSSFM
+1 MDM
-13 KQRLFRNV
+13 
-21 SRKILFSLIGVST
+21 
-34 ILSIVP
+34 P
-40 QKSIAKINVINGVLQ
+40 
-55 KNAIK
+55 
-60 GRILDATGEPVI
+60 
-72 GATIKVKGTT
+72 
-82 NGALS
+82 
-87 DLDGY
+87 
-92 YTINAQVGDQLEI
+92 
-105 SYIGYKTRTIKAV
+105 
-118 QGPNNIILQED
+118 
-129 SKNLNEVVVVG
+129 
-140 FGTQK
+140 
-145 KVNLTGSVAV
+145 
-155 VDGKKLTQRPVQSA
+155 
-169 AQALQGIVPG
+169 
-179 LQISNSSGGSL
+179 
-190 ESNPSINIRG
+190 
-200 TATIGEGSSGS
+200 
-211 PLVLIDG
+211 
-218 MEGDINTIN
+218 M
-227 SQDIES
+227 
-233 ISVLKDAAASSIY
+233 
-246 GSRAPFGVILIT
+246 
-258 TKSGNKEGKV
+258 
-268 VVNYNNSFRF
+268 
-278 SNLIR
+278 
-283 GKHMM
+283 
-288 NSVDFASWMN
+288 
-298 DARTNTGSS
+298 
-307 VFFENDRMKQIIAYH
+307 
-322 NATPYTPGVRKADDG
+322 
-337 TLLYAIPAK
+337 
-346 PDNSVWQDGYAYG
+346 G

-387 DKINYYVSG
+387 DKFNYYVSG

-497 HQLSFVLEPIRNW
+497 HQLSFVLEPVRNW

-739 TTSSPGLVS
+739 TTSAPGLVS
-748 SLLTWEKV
+748 SLLTWETV

-763 DFGFLNNRLIGSF
+763 DFGFFNNRLTGSF

-1056 IKWGISNMRVFVSI
+1056 TKWGISNMRVFVSI

-1080 KQFDPEIIGTDSRH
+1080 KQFDPEMIGTDPRH

>member
-13 KQRLFRNV
+13 KQRLFRNA

-87 DLDGY
+87 DLNGY

-118 QGPNNIILQED
+118 QGLNNIILQED

-258 TKSGNKEGKV
+258 TKGGNKEGKV

-307 VFFENDRMKQIIAYH
+307 VFFENERMKQIIAYH

-387 DKINYYVSG
+387 DKFNYYVSG

-442 ERPSALTNGLY
+442 ERPSALTNSLY

-497 HQLSFVLEPIRNW
+497 HQLSFILEPVRNW

-689 NTKDWL
+689 DTKDWL

-739 TTSSPGLVS
+739 TTSAPGLVS

-763 DFGFLNNRLIGSF
+763 DFGFFNNRLTGSF

-965 GGSWGSLEYYFG
+965 GGSWGLWNIILELL
-977 ATNSGEWWA
+977 
-986 TGITAVKDYYRDAN
+986 IL
-1000 TWSVANGYQ
+1000 ANGGLQ
-1009 KANQDAFLP
+1009 VLP
-1018 RATFSNKN
+1018 
-1026 ERCQTRYLMNAAYM
+1026 L
-1040 RLKNFQAGYTI
+1040 
-1051 PRNIT
+1051 
-1056 IKWGISNMRVFVSI
+1056 
-1070 ENLFTITKMP
+1070 
-1080 KQFDPEIIGTDSRH
+1080 
-1094 SNGYPLSKT
+1094 
-1103 FSFGINVT
+1103 
-1111 F
+1111 

>member
-1 MTKQTFNLSSFM
+1 MTA
-13 KQRLFRNV
+13 
-21 SRKILFSLIGVST
+21 GEP
-34 ILSIVP
+34 IVL
-40 QKSIAKINVINGVLQ
+40 KNKNDRGWGKVLQ
-55 KNAIK
+55 
-60 GRILDATGEPVI
+60 R
-72 GATIKVKGTT
+72 
-82 NGALS
+82 S
-87 DLDGY
+87 H

-387 DKINYYVSG
+387 DKFNYYVSG

-497 HQLSFVLEPIRNW
+497 HQLSFVLEPVRNW

-676 SLGWRISEENFMK
+676 SLGWRVSEESFMK

-739 TTSSPGLVS
+739 TTSAPGLVS
-748 SLLTWEKV
+748 SLLTWETV

-763 DFGFLNNRLIGSF
+763 DFGFLNNRLTGSF

-1056 IKWGISNMRVFVSI
+1056 TKWGISNMRVFVSI

-1080 KQFDPEIIGTDSRH
+1080 KQFDPEMIGTDSRH

>member
-13 KQRLFRNV
+13 KQRLFRNA

-40 QKSIAKINVINGVLQ
+40 QKSIGKINVINGVLQ

-118 QGPNNIILQED
+118 QGLNNIILQED

-258 TKSGNKEGKV
+258 TKGGNKEGKV

-387 DKINYYVSG
+387 DKFNYYVSG

-497 HQLSFVLEPIRNW
+497 HQLSFILEPIRNW

-739 TTSSPGLVS
+739 TTSAPGLVS

-763 DFGFLNNRLIGSF
+763 DFGFFNNRLTGSF

-965 GGSWGSLEYYFG
+965 GGS
-977 ATNSGEWWA
+977 
-986 TGITAVKDYYRDAN
+986 
-1000 TWSVANGYQ
+1000 
-1009 KANQDAFLP
+1009 
-1018 RATFSNKN
+1018 
-1026 ERCQTRYLMNAAYM
+1026 
-1040 RLKNFQAGYTI
+1040 
-1051 PRNIT
+1051 
-1056 IKWGISNMRVFVSI
+1056 
-1070 ENLFTITKMP
+1070 
-1080 KQFDPEIIGTDSRH
+1080 
-1094 SNGYPLSKT
+1094 
-1103 FSFGINVT
+1103 
-1111 F
+1111 

>member
-1 MTKQTFNLSSFM
+1 MSPVF
-13 KQRLFRNV
+13 RL
-21 SRKILFSLIGVST
+21 
-34 ILSIVP
+34 
-40 QKSIAKINVINGVLQ
+40 A
-55 KNAIK
+55 
-60 GRILDATGEPVI
+60 
-72 GATIKVKGTT
+72 
-82 NGALS
+82 
-87 DLDGY
+87 
-92 YTINAQVGDQLEI
+92 
-105 SYIGYKTRTIKAV
+105 
-118 QGPNNIILQED
+118 ILQ
-129 SKNLNEVVVVG
+129 
-140 FGTQK
+140 
-145 KVNLTGSVAV
+145 A
-155 VDGKKLTQRPVQSA
+155 
-169 AQALQGIVPG
+169 
-179 LQISNSSGGSL
+179 GSL

-387 DKINYYVSG
+387 DKFNYYVSG

-497 HQLSFVLEPIRNW
+497 HQLSFVLEPIKNW

-676 SLGWRISEENFMK
+676 SLGWRVSEENFMK
-689 NTKDWL
+689 DTKDWL

-739 TTSSPGLVS
+739 TTSAPGLVS

-763 DFGFLNNRLIGSF
+763 DFGFFNNRLTGSF

-880 MNAHLSTTDQST
+880 MNKHLSKVDQST

-905 DTNNDKQ
+905 DTNNDNQ
-912 INDGARTITDHGD
+912 INDGARTLTDHGD

-933 PRFLWGIDLNASW
+933 PRFLWGIDFNASW

-1056 IKWGISNMRVFVSI
+1056 TKWGISNMRVFVSI

-1080 KQFDPEIIGTDSRH
+1080 KQFDPEMIGTDSRH

>member
-1 MTKQTFNLSSFM
+1 
-13 KQRLFRNV
+13 
-21 SRKILFSLIGVST
+21 
-34 ILSIVP
+34 
-40 QKSIAKINVINGVLQ
+40 
-55 KNAIK
+55 
-60 GRILDATGEPVI
+60 
-72 GATIKVKGTT
+72 
-82 NGALS
+82 
-87 DLDGY
+87 
-92 YTINAQVGDQLEI
+92 
-105 SYIGYKTRTIKAV
+105 
-118 QGPNNIILQED
+118 
-129 SKNLNEVVVVG
+129 
-140 FGTQK
+140 
-145 KVNLTGSVAV
+145 
-155 VDGKKLTQRPVQSA
+155 
-169 AQALQGIVPG
+169 
-179 LQISNSSGGSL
+179 
-190 ESNPSINIRG
+190 
-200 TATIGEGSSGS
+200 
-211 PLVLIDG
+211 
-218 MEGDINTIN
+218 
-227 SQDIES
+227 
-233 ISVLKDAAASSIY
+233 
-246 GSRAPFGVILIT
+246 
-258 TKSGNKEGKV
+258 
-268 VVNYNNSFRF
+268 
-278 SNLIR
+278 
-283 GKHMM
+283 
-288 NSVDFASWMN
+288 
-298 DARTNTGSS
+298 
-307 VFFENDRMKQIIAYH
+307 
-322 NATPYTPGVRKADDG
+322 
-337 TLLYAIPAK
+337 
-346 PDNSVWQDGYAYG
+346 
-359 IDDIDWYNVVYKKTA
+359 
-374 FAHEHNASVSGGN
+374 
-387 DKINYYVSG
+387 
-396 NYLYNGGFMD
+396 MD

-442 ERPSALTNGLY
+442 ERPSALTKSLY

-497 HQLSFVLEPIRNW
+497 HQLSFILEPVRNW

-739 TTSSPGLVS
+739 TTSAPGLVS

-763 DFGFLNNRLIGSF
+763 DFGFLNNRLTGSF

-1056 IKWGISNMRVFVSI
+1056 TKWGISNMRVFVSI

-1080 KQFDPEIIGTDSRH
+1080 KQFDPEMIGTDSRH

>member
-1 MTKQTFNLSSFM
+1 
-13 KQRLFRNV
+13 
-21 SRKILFSLIGVST
+21 
-34 ILSIVP
+34 
-40 QKSIAKINVINGVLQ
+40 
-55 KNAIK
+55 
-60 GRILDATGEPVI
+60 
-72 GATIKVKGTT
+72 
-82 NGALS
+82 
-87 DLDGY
+87 
-92 YTINAQVGDQLEI
+92 
-105 SYIGYKTRTIKAV
+105 
-118 QGPNNIILQED
+118 
-129 SKNLNEVVVVG
+129 
-140 FGTQK
+140 
-145 KVNLTGSVAV
+145 
-155 VDGKKLTQRPVQSA
+155 
-169 AQALQGIVPG
+169 
-179 LQISNSSGGSL
+179 
-190 ESNPSINIRG
+190 
-200 TATIGEGSSGS
+200 
-211 PLVLIDG
+211 
-218 MEGDINTIN
+218 
-227 SQDIES
+227 
-233 ISVLKDAAASSIY
+233 
-246 GSRAPFGVILIT
+246 
-258 TKSGNKEGKV
+258 
-268 VVNYNNSFRF
+268 
-278 SNLIR
+278 
-283 GKHMM
+283 
-288 NSVDFASWMN
+288 
-298 DARTNTGSS
+298 
-307 VFFENDRMKQIIAYH
+307 
-322 NATPYTPGVRKADDG
+322 
-337 TLLYAIPAK
+337 
-346 PDNSVWQDGYAYG
+346 
-359 IDDIDWYNVVYKKTA
+359 
-374 FAHEHNASVSGGN
+374 
-387 DKINYYVSG
+387 
-396 NYLYNGGFMD
+396 MD

-424 LARWIRMNY
+424 LVRWIRMNY

-739 TTSSPGLVS
+739 TTSAPGLVS

-763 DFGFLNNRLIGSF
+763 DFGFLNNRLTGSF

-1056 IKWGISNMRVFVSI
+1056 TKWGISNMRVFVSI

>member
-1 MTKQTFNLSSFM
+1 M
-13 KQRLFRNV
+13 KKRALTNA
-21 SRKILFSLIGVST
+21 SRKIAFSLVGVST
-34 ILSIVP
+34 MLITIP
-40 QKSIAKINVINGVLQ
+40 QPLTAGIMVVNAVLQ
-55 KNAIK
+55 ANIVK
-60 GRILDATGEPVI
+60 GRILDFTGEPVI
-72 GATIKVKGTT
+72 GATVKVVGSSSGT
-82 NGALS
+82 LS
-87 DLDGY
+87 DLDGN
-92 YTINAQVGDQLEI
+92 YTVNAKPGDLLEI
-105 SYIGYKTRTIKAV
+105 SYIGYKTRTVKVV
-118 QGPNNIILQED
+118 QSLKNIVLQED
-129 SKNLNEVVVVG
+129 SQNLNEVVVVG

-155 VDGKKLTQRPVQSA
+155 VNGEKLAQRPVQSA

-190 ESNPSINIRG
+190 ESNPNINIRG

-227 SQDIES
+227 PQDIES

-258 TKSGNKEGKV
+258 TKGGNKEGKV
-268 VVNYNNSFRF
+268 IVNYNNSFRF

-298 DARTNTGSS
+298 DARTNTGNS
-307 VFFENDRMKQIIAYH
+307 VFFEKDRMKQIEAYH
-322 NATPYTPGVRKADDG
+322 NAAPYAPGIRKTADG

-359 IDDIDWYNVVYKKTA
+359 IDDIDWYDVVYKKTA
-374 FAHEHNASVSGGN
+374 FAQEHNASVSGGAE
-387 DKINYYVSG
+387 KFNYYVSG
-396 NYLYNGGFMD
+396 NYLYNGGFMN

-411 YKRFNGTAKIGAQ
+411 YKRFNGTAKISAQ
-424 LARWIRMNY
+424 LAQWIRMNY
-433 NMRFTRANY
+433 SMRFTRTNY
-442 ERPSALTNGLY
+442 ERPSALTDALY

-491 ETDIIY
+491 ETDVIN
-497 HQLSFVLEPIRNW
+497 HQLSFIIEPVKNW
-510 ITHVDFNYKIDNSIR
+510 ITHVEFNYKIDNRIR
-525 HWDSQRTYNHNV
+525 HWDTQRTYNHNV
-537 AGEPVIYNQ
+537 AGEPIIYNQ
-546 NSNVHEDE
+546 NSSVHEDE
-554 FKDNYLNF
+554 YKDNYLNF
-562 QLYTEYNKSIAEK
+562 QLYTEYNRTFAEK
-575 HNFHIMGGFQCEQL
+575 HNFHVMGGFQSEQL
-589 RRTEF
+589 KRTEF

-600 IIDPEKS
+600 IIAPMKP
-607 EVDLTNGLSYQGVA
+607 EVDLTNGLSYQGAA
-621 ITPNVN
+621 ITPDVN

-634 TAGFFGRINY
+634 TAGFFGRVNY

-653 LNLRY
+653 FNLRY

-664 RSDKMWKLFPSI
+664 RRNKMWKLFPSF
-676 SLGWRISEENFMK
+676 SLGWRISEESFLQ
-689 NTKDWL
+689 NTKNWMN
-695 SNLKLRLSYGS
+695 NLKLRLSYGS

-719 QTIAYRAF
+719 QTIAYNTFRG
-727 TGYWLQNGQKTN
+727 TWLQNGQKTN
-739 TTSSPGLVS
+739 TTSAPGLVS
-748 SLLTWEKV
+748 ALLTWEKV

-763 DFGFLNNRLIGSF
+763 DFGFFNNRLSGSF

-782 TKNMVG
+782 TKDMVG

-803 TNNTDLRTNGWEL
+803 TNNTDLRTSGWEL
-816 QLSWNDQLAN
+816 QLSWNERLSN
-826 GLHYGVTFNLSDS
+826 GLSYGVTFNLSDA

-854 DTYIKGRYINEIWG
+854 DSYIKGRYINEIWG

-880 MNAHLSTTDQST
+880 MNKHLSKVDQST

-905 DTNNDKQ
+905 DTNNDNQ
-912 INDGARTITDHGD
+912 INDGARTLTDHGD

-933 PRFLWGIDLNASW
+933 PRFLWGLDLSASW

-954 FQGVMKRDAWL
+954 FQGIMKRDSWL

-986 TGITAVKDYYRDAN
+986 TGITAVKDYYRDSN

-1009 KANQDAFLP
+1009 SANTDAFLP
-1018 RATFSNKN
+1018 RATFSDKN
-1026 ERCQTRYLMNAAYM
+1026 EKCQTRYLMNAAYM
-1040 RLKNFQAGYTI
+1040 RLKNLQIGYTI
-1051 PRNIT
+1051 PRNLST
-1056 IKWGISNMRVFVSI
+1056 KWGVNNLRVFISA
-1070 ENLFTITKMP
+1070 ENLFTVTKMP
-1080 KQFDPEIIGTDSRH
+1080 EQFDPEMVGKDPRH
-1094 SNGYPLSKT
+1094 SNGYPLSRT
-1103 FSFGINVT
+1103 FSFGVNVT

>member
-1 MTKQTFNLSSFM
+1 
-13 KQRLFRNV
+13 
-21 SRKILFSLIGVST
+21 
-34 ILSIVP
+34 
-40 QKSIAKINVINGVLQ
+40 
-55 KNAIK
+55 
-60 GRILDATGEPVI
+60 
-72 GATIKVKGTT
+72 
-82 NGALS
+82 
-87 DLDGY
+87 
-92 YTINAQVGDQLEI
+92 
-105 SYIGYKTRTIKAV
+105 
-118 QGPNNIILQED
+118 
-129 SKNLNEVVVVG
+129 
-140 FGTQK
+140 
-145 KVNLTGSVAV
+145 
-155 VDGKKLTQRPVQSA
+155 
-169 AQALQGIVPG
+169 
-179 LQISNSSGGSL
+179 
-190 ESNPSINIRG
+190 
-200 TATIGEGSSGS
+200 
-211 PLVLIDG
+211 
-218 MEGDINTIN
+218 
-227 SQDIES
+227 
-233 ISVLKDAAASSIY
+233 
-246 GSRAPFGVILIT
+246 
-258 TKSGNKEGKV
+258 
-268 VVNYNNSFRF
+268 
-278 SNLIR
+278 
-283 GKHMM
+283 
-288 NSVDFASWMN
+288 
-298 DARTNTGSS
+298 
-307 VFFENDRMKQIIAYH
+307 
-322 NATPYTPGVRKADDG
+322 
-337 TLLYAIPAK
+337 
-346 PDNSVWQDGYAYG
+346 
-359 IDDIDWYNVVYKKTA
+359 
-374 FAHEHNASVSGGN
+374 
-387 DKINYYVSG
+387 
-396 NYLYNGGFMD
+396 
-406 MGSDN
+406 
-411 YKRFNGTAKIGAQ
+411 
-424 LARWIRMNY
+424 
-433 NMRFTRANY
+433 
-442 ERPSALTNGLY
+442 
-453 SDMARQGWPVL
+453 MARQGWPVL

-497 HQLSFVLEPIRNW
+497 HQLSFILEPVRNW

-676 SLGWRISEENFMK
+676 SLGWRVSEENFMK
-689 NTKDWL
+689 DTKDWL

-739 TTSSPGLVS
+739 TTSAPGLVS

-763 DFGFLNNRLIGSF
+763 DFGFFNNRLTGSF

-880 MNAHLSTTDQST
+880 MNAHLSTIDQST

-933 PRFLWGIDLNASW
+933 PRFLWGIDLNTSW

-1056 IKWGISNMRVFVSI
+1056 TKWGISNMRVFVSI

>member
-13 KQRLFRNV
+13 KQRLFRNA

-118 QGPNNIILQED
+118 QGLNNIILQED

-387 DKINYYVSG
+387 DKFNYYVSG

-497 HQLSFVLEPIRNW
+497 HQLSFILEPVRNW

-739 TTSSPGLVS
+739 TTSAPGLVS

-763 DFGFLNNRLIGSF
+763 DFGFLNNRLTGSF

-795 ILGTGVPV
+795 ILG
-803 TNNTDLRTNGWEL
+803 TDLRTNGWEL

-1056 IKWGISNMRVFVSI
+1056 TKWGISNMRVFVSI